1 MQLGP
6 NRSYIM
12 LFVFAVMLLMLAV
25 LLSDT
30 GHFLSGEE
38 KPLPPLPNE
47 PTM

>member
-12 LFVFAVMLLMLAV
+12 LFVAAVMLLMLSV

-30 GHFLSGEE
+30 GHFLSGVE
-38 KPLPPLPNE
+38 KPPPVETAPS
-47 PTM
+47 M